1 MVDVGSLAQRV
12 LRNAAKKLGGEKEL
26 AAYLGV
32 SAHVLQEWLAG
43 KDIPPTELILRAV
56 DLLVDEPKRDDA
68 DRPTKRRDK
77 SSRT

>member
-32 SAHVLQEWLAG
+32 SDAVLQDWLAG
-43 KDIPPTELILRAV
+43 KGIPPTELILRAV

-68 DRPTKRRDK
+68 DRPTKK
-77 SSRT
+77 AG